1 MKNLAKVFTA
11 VATLFVAF
19 ACTNDATEDLGVQ
32 LGGVADA
39 GQTTITLS
47 LEESRTQLGEKAGD
61 LYPLT
66 WSEGDK
72 ISVNGVASEAAQ
84 IDSEN
89 PARATFVLNGTP
101 ESPFRVAYPVA
112 TDNQVVFKAEQQ
124 HLADKASFGNDVAV
138 MYGYGSNG
146 MGVQLKHL
154 TGILKIG
161 ITGSATLSHAQIS
174 TVDRAPIAGD
184 FALDFETGKLTK
196 TDSSEDVITYSF
208 GENGLALSGEAQYI
222 YVAVPGGQYDELYVT
237 LYEKGTSG
245 NIMYATVKADDT
257 KPLTAG
263 NVREFKSS
271 IAYVPNASGYVVYNY
286 ETLVG
291 FAEAVKNAT
300 EDAPFTKEV
309 IFADDVEI
317 PAESVWTSIEG
328 YTGTI
333 QGNGYAIK
341 GLTTPL
347 FGTTTANIKGLHLE
361 GVNIVETE
369 NDVLGAFARVYG
381 GQMSHCSTSGTIQL
395 NNTTLDVVASGNFTE
410 VNVGGLIG
418 RTEAATVSDCVNN
431 IDITISSVSL
441 ATSANTYMPIIGGC
455 IGMATGGTIL
465 EGLTNNGVVA
475 WDSVHG
481 TKSSVY
487 ISGILGRAGAVTA
500 DPIDLISI
508 KNCTNNG
515 KVTATETSVR
525 TSTAVISG
533 VIGTA
538 PGATECDQLHNT
550 GEVSDYATTTYSKN
564 GTYIAGV
571 AAYYIYNSATN
582 FSNSGTIKSYG
593 NKYQIHIGGVAGHWD
608 KSSSSSFIH
617 DNFDN
622 SGNIEIAGN
631 HTNNVQVGG
640 IFALPQ
646 KSPKKSNCDNSG
658 KITISGTIGGQL
670 KCGGLL
676 STQWGQYTNGN
687 YKCTNSG
694 TIHITSTAVL
704 TDTASI
710 GGLVGVGNN
719 STSNIYKSIVECY
732 NTGSILV
739 EGTAKKNLYVGGL
752 IGAQSTGAY
761 FVNSYNQGSI
771 TVKAQG
777 AITNNSVGGISGI
790 AYGGATR
797 DSTYEGCYNEGVILV
812 EVPSGT
818 AAGSVSVGGLLG
830 KVIPSTNT
838 HKATFV
844 ECENRGTVT
853 LNGSLSEA
861 ADAEAHVGGILGYFN
876 STDTRALSIS
886 NCTSTSTGVITVN
899 PTSSKKVYVGGI
911 LGKSEGTVTMSGNTP
926 AAPINVIGTYKDA
939 FYVGGVLGC
948 HTGTMT
954 NTLTANTNNGP
965 ISINPTS
972 ATTGMCGGIVS
983 LVSGDA
989 VIGSE
994 TAADGCKNDAKL
1006 SLKGSYSSGSYLA
1019 GIMGYATVHTTL
1031 INCLNTENGVLDYAP
1046 TKGTTAYCAGCA
1058 GIYYPAK
1065 DTEPMVVTS
1074 CHNEGAINVTVPDA
1088 ITGRKYL
1095 GGVISYLGDN
1105 GGAGNAVITDC
1116 ENRAKMTIN
1125 GDCSG
1130 DNLQVGGILSTNYGN
1145 TVISKMTNCKNK
1157 GEIDITVDDVK
1168 NSHIGGMV
1176 GSATGKTFITNCSN
1190 EAKMELKG
1198 ATLNDE
1204 VYNFAND
1211 IALAGITGYTSGYH
1225 KIVGCSNS
1233 GEICYS
1239 AGRAKSNVAI
1249 GGINGYIAH
1258 SNGSYVYNCRNT
1270 AKITAAGSVPGATY
1284 LCVGGIFGRT
1294 QQNIFDSC
1302 SNTAEGLISSTSI
1315 SQRLFIGGIGGATS
1329 SGDAV
1334 KITNCTNEA
1343 KISSTSAT
1351 VTSTYIGGIL
1361 GCFWTN
1367 VTQDLIIDIEA
1378 VDETGA
1384 SAPKKESVTS
1394 TLSGCINVGDVYA
1407 EGAPS
1412 VTLLGGIVG
1421 YSAISVSDCKAYANI
1436 ECINCPKIGMIM
1448 GTIRTASIVANNC
1461 WVGGTIAN
1469 FRDDTDFEVRPET
1482 LDKETYINY
1491 IYGVATIGEYTDW
1504 TGTDNNDGCQFLTA
1518 KPTIPAQ
1525 QPSSPAE

>member
-1 MKNLAKVFTA
+1 MKTLTKFLMA
-11 VATLFVAF
+11 VMAMVAIS
-19 ACTNDATEDLGVQ
+19 CTTDTTQDLGVE
-32 LGGVADA
+32 LGGNV
-39 GQTTITLS
+39 GQTTITVS
-47 LEESRTQLGEKAGD
+47 LEQSRTQLGEKVDGI
-61 LYPLT
+61 YPLT

-72 ISVNGVASEAAQ
+72 ISVNGLASEAAM
-84 IDSEN
+84 IDEAN

-101 ESPFRVAYPVA
+101 EAPYCIAYPAA
-112 TDNQVVFKAEQQ
+112 TSGHVSFKATQN
-124 HLADKASFGNDVAV
+124 HVADKASFESGVAT
-138 MYGYGSNG
+138 MYGYNESGL
-146 MGVQLKHL
+146 GVQMSHL
-154 TGILKIG
+154 TGVLKIG
-161 ITGSATLSHAQIS
+161 ITGNATLSHAQIS

-184 FALDFETGKLTK
+184 FALDFETGELTK
-196 TDSSEDVITYSF
+196 TDSSEEVITYSF
-208 GENGLALSGEAQYI
+208 GEKGLTLTGDAQYI
-222 YVAVPGGQYDELYVT
+222 YVAVPGGEYDELYVT

-245 NIMYATVKADDT
+245 NIMYATIKADDK

-271 IAYVPNASGYVVYNY
+271 IAYAPNATGYVVYNY

-291 FAEAVKNAT
+291 FADAVKNAT
-300 EDAPFTKEV
+300 EEAPFTKEV
-309 IFADDVEI
+309 IFAGDVEI
-317 PAESVWTSIEG
+317 PAESTWTSIEG
-328 YTGTI
+328 YSGTI

-347 FGTTTANIKGLHLE
+347 FGTTTATIKGLHLE
-361 GVNIVETE
+361 GVKIVETE

-381 GQMSHCSTSGTIQL
+381 GQMSHCSTSGTIQV
-395 NNTTLDVVASGNFTE
+395 NNTTFDAAPSDNYYE
-410 VNVGGLIG
+410 INIGGLIG

-431 IDITISSVSL
+431 INITISSVSL
-441 ATSANTYMPIIGGC
+441 ATSANSYLPVIGGC

-465 EGLTNNGVVA
+465 EGLTNNGEVA
-475 WDSVHG
+475 WDSTHG
-481 TKSSVY
+481 TKSSIY
-487 ISGILGRAGAVTA
+487 LSGILGRAGAVTA
-500 DPIDLISI
+500 NPIDLISI

-525 TSTAVISG
+525 TSTAIISG
-533 VIGTA
+533 VIGVA

-550 GEVSDYATTTYSKN
+550 GEISDYATTTYSKN

-593 NKYQIHIGGVAGHWD
+593 KKYQIHIGGVAGHWD

-622 SGNIEIAGN
+622 SGTIEIAGN

-640 IFALPQ
+640 VFALPQ
-646 KSPKKSNCDNSG
+646 KSPKKYNCDNSG
-658 KITISGTIGGQL
+658 SIIISGTVGGQL

-676 STQWGQYTNGN
+676 STQWGQYANGN

-694 TIHITSTAVL
+694 TIHITSTAEL
-704 TDTASI
+704 TDSAFI
-710 GGLVGVGNN
+710 GGLVGLGNN
-719 STSNIYKSIVECY
+719 STGTQYKNVVECY

-777 AITNNSVGGISGI
+777 ATTSNSVGGISGI

-797 DSTYEGCYNEGVILV
+797 DSKYEGCYNEGAILV
-812 EVPSGT
+812 DVPSGT
-818 AAGSVSVGGLLG
+818 AAGIVCVGGLLG
-830 KVIPSTNT
+830 RIVPTTYT

-861 ADAEAHVGGILGYFN
+861 ADTDACVGGILGYFN

-899 PTSSKKVYVGGI
+899 PTSTKKVYIGGI
-911 LGKSEGTVTMSGNTP
+911 LGKSEGTVTLSGNTP
-926 AAPINVIGTYKDA
+926 AAPINVIGTYKDS

-954 NTLTANTNNGP
+954 NTLTANTNKGP

-972 ATTGMCGGIVS
+972 ATSGTCGGIIA
-983 LVSGDA
+983 LASGDA

-994 TAADGCKNDAKL
+994 SAADGCKNDVKL

-1019 GIMGYATVHTTL
+1019 GIMCYATVHTTL
-1031 INCLNTENGVLDYAP
+1031 INCLNTENGVLEYAP

-1074 CHNEGAINVTVPDA
+1074 CHNEGALNITVPDE

-1130 DNLQVGGILSTNYGN
+1130 ANLQVGGILSTNYGN
-1145 TVISKMTNCKNK
+1145 KVISKMTNCKNK
-1157 GEIDITVDDVK
+1157 GEIDITVDDVT

-1198 ATLNDE
+1198 ATLSDE
-1204 VYNFAND
+1204 VYNFASD

-1239 AGRAKSNVAI
+1239 SGRAKSNVAI

-1258 SNGSYVYNCRNT
+1258 SSGSYVYNCRNT
-1270 AKITAAGSVPGATY
+1270 AKITAAGSVPGTTY

-1315 SQRLFIGGIGGATS
+1315 SQRVFIGGIGGTTS

-1351 VTSTYIGGIL
+1351 TTSTYIGGIL
-1361 GCFWTN
+1361 GCFWSN

-1384 SAPKKESVTS
+1384 SAPTKESTTS
-1394 TLSGCINVGDVYA
+1394 TLSNCINVGDVYA
-1407 EGAPS
+1407 AGKPS

-1421 YSAISVSDCKAYANI
+1421 YSAISVSDCQAYANI
-1436 ECINCPKIGMIM
+1436 ECIDCPKVGMIM
-1448 GTIRTASIVANNC
+1448 GTTRTDAIKANNC
-1461 WVGGTIAN
+1461 KVGGKVA
-1469 FRDDTDFEVRPET
+1469 FEFDPLDENVKRIT
-1482 LDKETYINY
+1482 LNGTNYYNY
-1491 IYGVATIGEYTDW
+1491 IYGGSITWEGDSDY
-1504 TGTDNNDGCQFLTA
+1504 DGCILLTA
-1518 KPTIPAQ
+1518 KPTIAAPT
-1525 QPSSPAE
+1525 PAE